1 MPGIASDL
9 ELAIRLARAAGI
21 AVEAIR
27 ARGFVT
33 TAKVDSSPVTE
44 ADLAADR
51 IITEGLRSARP
62 GCRILC
68 EESQWS
74 PGADD
79 HFADIWCVDPIDGT
93 EAFIDPSTR
102 GYAVQIAKLSRGG
115 EDGIWRPV
123 LGVVFEPNYDELFAA
138 VSGGELIYESRGVGI
153 GRDAIA
159 KVRGAGRGSAGRVL
173 TSTRAPQ
180 RLRDALFARGYGD
193 AGKLRSVGVKV
204 AAMVRGDAEIY
215 PAAPALAYWDLAAPQ
230 VVLEAAGGVVTD
242 VDGNPPVYRF
252 DGPSADVTLSSPF
265 LLTLGVE
272 HALVL
277 ADLQSAAHELG
288 FRAP

>member
-1 MPGIASDL
+1 M
-9 ELAIRLARAAGI
+9 RLARGAGVV
-21 AVEAIR
+21 VEGIR
-27 ARGFVT
+27 SGGFIT
-33 TAKVDSSPVTE
+33 TAKLDRSPVTE

-62 GCRILC
+62 GCRILS

-74 PGADD
+74 GADED
-79 HFADIWCVDPIDGT
+79 DVGEIWCIDPIDGT
-93 EAFIDPSTR
+93 EAFIDPRTR
-102 GYAVQIAKLSRGG
+102 GYAVQIAKLVRGS
-115 EDGIWRPV
+115 DGVWKPV

-138 VSGGELIYESRGVGI
+138 VSGGEVIYERRGV
-153 GRDAIA
+153 RIA
-159 KVRGAGRGSAGRVL
+159 SEDIASARRLGTSGRGRVV

-180 RLRDALFARGYGD
+180 KLREALFERGYAD

-252 DGPSADVTLSSPF
+252 GDLDSGLTLPSPL
-265 LLTLGVE
+265 LLTLGVD
-272 HALVL
+272 HQAVQ
-277 ADLQSAAHELG
+277 ADLQAAARELG
-288 FRAP
+288 FRS